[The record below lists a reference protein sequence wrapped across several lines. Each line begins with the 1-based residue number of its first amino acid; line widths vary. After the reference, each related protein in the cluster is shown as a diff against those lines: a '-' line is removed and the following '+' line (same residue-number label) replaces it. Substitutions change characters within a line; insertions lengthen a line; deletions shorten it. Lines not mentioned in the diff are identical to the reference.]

1 MKALLLA
8 ITFLALAATTVFAK
22 DVTLTWDA
30 PLYPIEYTNVYQIN
44 PDDSIILI
52 ETGVVGNTYVYYYD
66 PELRGT
72 YRWYVT
78 ANDLGEE
85 SEPSNIVAERLGKP
99 LPHTNVNSKKNR

>member
-1 MKALLLA
+1 MKALL
-8 ITFLALAATTVFAK
+8 ITLLLLVISVSAFAK

-52 ETGVVGNTYVYYYD
+52 ETGVVGNTYVYYYA